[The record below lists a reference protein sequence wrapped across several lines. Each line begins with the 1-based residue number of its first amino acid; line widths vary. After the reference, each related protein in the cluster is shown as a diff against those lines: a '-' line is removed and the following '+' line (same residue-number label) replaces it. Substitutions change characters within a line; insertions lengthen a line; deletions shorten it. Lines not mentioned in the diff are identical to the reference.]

1 MPFLEVKGG
10 PRPRR
15 IKLDGSSVSIGRL
28 ADNVVAEDESSLSRK
43 HCVIEF
49 VEGAWQVRDLQS
61 RNGTRVNGGKIS
73 KKRLAHLDVIRIG
86 KLEIHFVSP
95 EEAVLN
101 AGPKES
107 QTDANPALDQVAPEN
122 LNDDI
127 LPSIPLSRVEKSKQ
141 ERPRPKVA
149 LPGLQ
154 PSPTSDDVS
163 EHFLPVANTIDI
175 DLNSI
180 VGAGHMGSDPES
192 RLRKICD
199 EAPEKPFAASDISLV
214 DMRGQIVHQAAEMG
228 GDDDDDASES
238 IRVFRL
244 VLLTAL
250 RSRAS
255 DVHVEP
261 RMDRATIR
269 LRVDGMMVLA
279 SEIPLDLLRR
289 LLGMVKILCQ
299 IDTSQKSQVQDGH
312 FSTMTKG
319 QRVDFRVSLTPAVH
333 GQKLVLRV
341 LDTSNS
347 PTRLHE
353 LGVLPWMYE
362 KLRTMANRDS
372 GMVLACGPTG
382 SGKTTTLYSCLREI
396 DVETRNAITIED
408 PVEYYLEGCTQIPI
422 DHKQGNT
429 FATILRSVLRQD
441 PDVIFVGEIR
451 DIETAQVAMQAA
463 MTGHLVYST
472 VHSRDSMGAIF
483 RLLDL
488 GVESYLVANAI
499 NLIVAQRLCRSL
511 CLNCRKAVR
520 LSSQQLLKMGR
531 VVDGMPS
538 IFSPV
543 GCGKCLG
550 TGYRGRRALLEL
562 LEFSDGVRDVV
573 LKRPTIS
580 DLRNVLA
587 QGHYITLQKFGY
599 QLVSQGVTSFEEIE
613 RVAGGD

>member
-15 IKLDGSSVSIGRL
+15 IKLDGSTVSIGRL

-61 RNGTRVNGGKIS
+61 RNGTRVNGSKIS

-101 AGPKES
+101 AGPKVS

>member
-15 IKLDGSSVSIGRL
+15 IKLDGSTVSIGRL
-28 ADNVVAEDESSLSRK
+28 ADNVVAEDDSSLSRK

-101 AGPKES
+101 AGPKVS

-199 EAPEKPFAASDISLV
+199 EAPEKPFEASDISLV